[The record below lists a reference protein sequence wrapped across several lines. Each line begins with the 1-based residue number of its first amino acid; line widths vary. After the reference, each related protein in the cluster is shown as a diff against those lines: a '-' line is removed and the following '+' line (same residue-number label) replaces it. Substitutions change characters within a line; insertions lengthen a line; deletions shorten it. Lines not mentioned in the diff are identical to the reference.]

1 MAGAATTTVAAVAT
15 VARVVAVAALAG
27 CLPEGAPPWKIDHAI
42 VAAIRVDIAEPGPY
56 GPTSPRPDRLVAA
69 AMPGDK
75 IRFTPF
81 LIGPDGPLDAGDVA
95 PAWFYCQATRCFD
108 SVAQPEVLRGCATE
122 PLGPASTCRIG
133 TGATATLQLG
143 ELSSLGLFGDPPS
156 VFMVSGTP
164 GGASTA
170 RCLERLRN
178 IASATESLRDC
189 ILIVE
194 PLPIGP
200 VWRLFFLAAFLGLP
214 DAIPLDSIPIEAQS
228 AEPSLYPEVRP
239 FEVTITAS
247 DGEAR
252 ELVAVSEDTVA
263 VAPGDTIN
271 IRAPVDPFD
280 AQLYYRTLIGGDG
293 LPVMQAQFESFSSSW
308 LLTDAVDEPTYGVQ
322 EVTWEVPAGASG
334 EMYGYY
340 LLSDTRSVVWGWLR
354 FELSGVSGV
363 PGVSGS

>member
-1 MAGAATTTVAAVAT
+1 MAGL
-15 VARVVAVAALAG
+15 AVAALAG
-27 CLPEGAPPWKIDHAI
+27 CLPEGAPPWQIDHAI
-42 VAAIRVDIAEPGPY
+42 VAAIRVDIAERGPY

-69 AMPGDK
+69 AMPGDE

-81 LIGPDGPLDAGDVA
+81 LIGPDGPIDPGVVA
-95 PAWFYCQATRCFD
+95 PAWFYCQASRCFD
-108 SVAQPEVLRGCATE
+108 AVAQPEVLRDCATE
-122 PLGPASTCRIG
+122 PLGPATTCRIG

-143 ELSSLGLFGDPPS
+143 ELSSLALFSDPPA
-156 VFMVSGTP
+156 VYMISGTP
-164 GGASTA
+164 GGASTT
-170 RCLERLRN
+170 RCLDRLRN
-178 IASATESLRDC
+178 VASATETLQDC

-200 VWRLFFLAAFLGLP
+200 VWRLLFVAAFLGLP

-239 FEVTITAS
+239 FELTITAS
-247 DGEAR
+247 DGGAR
-252 ELVAVSEDTVA
+252 EVVAVSGETVA
-263 VAPGDTIN
+263 VAPGDTVD

-322 EVTWEVPAGASG
+322 EVRWEVPTDATGDI
-334 EMYGYY
+334 YGYY
-340 LLSDTRSVVWGWLR
+340 LLSDTRSIVWGWLR
-354 FELSGVSGV
+354 FEVADGSGVSG
-363 PGVSGS
+363 S